1 MRFRS
6 VYAIV
11 CFIAGLTLGCR
22 HAPEFRQTA
31 GSAWGT
37 TYHITYRADADLSDT
52 IAAVIGRID
61 ASLSPFRENSL
72 ISRINRGDSSARA
85 DSLFADVFSISS
97 RVNSLTGGAFDPTL
111 GPLISLWGFGPGTA
125 ASDGPSG
132 AQVDSALALVGLPA
146 CEILPDGTVRK
157 KHPGT
162 QFNFSAVAK
171 GYGVDC
177 IARALARA
185 GVEDYMVEVGGEIA
199 VKGKN
204 PRGQDWIIQ
213 IDAPRQSDEIEHER
227 LTLLSLTNLAV
238 ATSGNYRNYRTTSSG
253 TVGHTISPVTGRPVS
268 TSTLS
273 ATVVAPDCALADA
286 LATACMALPA
296 DSALAIVE
304 SLPRTEA
311 LIVEASDTAAYTL
324 RSTPGFATFNVNAR
338 K

>member
-1 MRFRS
+1 M
-6 VYAIV
+6 
-11 CFIAGLTLGCR
+11 
-22 HAPEFRQTA
+22 
-31 GSAWGT
+31 
-37 TYHITYRADADLSDT
+37 SDT

-61 ASLSPFRENSL
+61 ASLSPFRDNSL

-85 DSLFADVFSISS
+85 DSLFADVFAISA

-125 ASDGPSG
+125 AADGPSD
-132 AQVDSALALVGLPA
+132 AQVDSALALVGFPA

-204 PRGQDWIIQ
+204 PRGEDWIIQ

-273 ATVVAPDCALADA
+273 ATVIAADCALADA

-304 SLPRTEA
+304 SLPRAEA
-311 LIVEASDTAAYTL
+311 LLVEASDTAAYAI
-324 RSTPGFATFNVNAR
+324 RATPGFATFHVNAR
-338 K
+338 E